1 MSNGKKPDTRI
12 VLKATQHGG
21 GTITLAS
28 FWTDGDKPSG
38 GLDRRIKRLK
48 VELEDGTVVLV
59 SNEHG
64 AKSHWCNLYR
74 DQEQPQ
80 RPQRQTRRETQTR
93 MDDPTVGGEREAF
106 DDTDVP
112 F

>member
-12 VLKATQHGG
+12 VLKAAEHGG

-28 FWTDGDKPSG
+28 FWTDGERPSG

-48 VELEDGTVVLV
+48 VELEDGTVVIV

-64 AKSHWCNLYR
+64 QKTHWCNLYR
-74 DQEQPQ
+74 DQAQ
-80 RPQRQTRRETQTR
+80 PQRQTRREPQTR

-106 DDTDVP
+106 DDDPSIP